1 MRLVFAVYSQPAGGG
16 ALHPP
21 GVRTLALHGDVRPVC
36 DGLIGGPQN

>member
-1 MRLVFAVYSQPAGGG
+1 MRPVFAVYSQPAVG

-21 GVRTLALHGDVRPVC
+21 GVRTLALHGDVRPVR